1 MSRAWPR
8 SRRIASLS
16 ASISQS
22 GSSKAAIAE
31 SASALIL
38 GPPLVRSCF
47 LRLSVCQIFTLCGA
61 VWAAPPGLMMA
72 MPALRIALPIPAE
85 RGAPG
90 GVLIVEAVGLIE
102 PVGVRV
108 RRDADAEVAE

>member
-16 ASISQS
+16 ASMSQS

-31 SASALIL
+31 SASALIP
-38 GPPLVRSCF
+38 GPRLVRSWF
-47 LRLSVCQIFTLCGA
+47 LRPSVGDVFTLCGA
-61 VWAAPPGLMMA
+61 VRTAPPGLA
-72 MPALRIALPIPAE
+72 ATNPALRIALPIPAE

-90 GVLIVEAVGLIE
+90 GVLVVEAVGLIE
-102 PVGVRV
+102 PVGFGVEG
-108 RRDADAEVAE
+108 D